1 MPRLYSPS
9 RREVTLVLFS
19 VMIFVIFYNLESTF
33 DFFTGSK
40 LASTFSNPLA
50 TGGGLDTDIYGDWVS
65 EDIHV
70 ASIHKQQE
78 EKEDSAEEDTMWIK
92 SDLISEAQK
101 QIIFGNINVNDG
113 FKTWGSDMPQTQ
125 LVKHVA
131 GFSIMDN
138 VIACNGTIFIVTD
151 DPSSFPS
158 LGSIASSV
166 SNPYEAP
173 HPGEWAVLSVE
184 QARERLGSYGGLI
197 QGVSWLSY
205 DVTPNNYT
213 LFSLWRTYS
222 SLNTS
227 TSPGHN
233 LLPPPRRLFFPN
245 IPTFKDPRPRDS
257 DTPTIRHR
265 SDSGFHSHL
274 PKAAFP
280 TLGLMY
286 MEDWEDYAQM
296 EVPFL
301 IEKLVVADLG
311 AAGRSTNDVPPFA
324 VPHLGLDAS
333 TEWWEPIRQNLAHF
347 FNGEDPAQNANSL
360 NEKPIVTYISR
371 QDAVGGSKLR
381 RSDHNALV
389 AALETLRGSNNFEV
403 YIVSSEGQW
412 TERLSA
418 VAKSTVVLGV
428 YGESLADSVFMR
440 PSGHSTLM
448 EFFPSGVFNR
458 NTEIAAHSLGL
469 RYIGWWND
477 QQFLSNN
484 LPPVTSGSDD
494 AEELLIDATA
504 VVQAIQQLVTRT

>member
-1 MPRLYSPS
+1 MLS
-9 RREVTLVLFS
+9 R
-19 VMIFVIFYNLESTF
+19 
-33 DFFTGSK
+33 
-40 LASTFSNPLA
+40 
-50 TGGGLDTDIYGDWVS
+50 
-65 EDIHV
+65 
-70 ASIHKQQE
+70 
-78 EKEDSAEEDTMWIK
+78 
-92 SDLISEAQK
+92 
-101 QIIFGNINVNDG
+101 
-113 FKTWGSDMPQTQ
+113 
-125 LVKHVA
+125 
-131 GFSIMDN
+131 
-138 VIACNGTIFIVTD
+138 
-151 DPSSFPS
+151 
-158 LGSIASSV
+158 
-166 SNPYEAP
+166 
-173 HPGEWAVLSVE
+173 
-184 QARERLGSYGGLI
+184 I

-205 DVTPNNYT
+205 DVTPSSSIFASSYARPDVTYLDNYT

-245 IPTFKDPRPRDS
+245 IPTFKDPRPGNS
-257 DTPTIRHR
+257 DTTTIRHR

-311 AAGRSTNDVPPFA
+311 AAGRSTSDVPPFA
-324 VPHLGLDAS
+324 VPHVGLDAS

-360 NEKPIVTYISR
+360 NEKTIVTYISR

-418 VAKSTVVLGV
+418 VAKSTV
-428 YGESLADSVFMR
+428 SA
-440 PSGHSTLM
+440 
-448 EFFPSGVFNR
+448 N
-458 NTEIAAHSLGL
+458 
-469 RYIGWWND
+469 
-477 QQFLSNN
+477 
-484 LPPVTSGSDD
+484 
-494 AEELLIDATA
+494 EL
-504 VVQAIQQLVTRT
+504 